1 MKTVHRDVVSA
12 IVFSKENKML
22 MGRKDPSKGGVYIEF
37 WHIPGGGMEKGE
49 DKFVALKREVKEE
62 IGIDISNYPAKLVD
76 DIGKDSFERTD
87 KKTGEIYNLDMN
99 FYVYEV
105 KINDRNSEEI
115 VLALND
121 DLYECKW
128 FSIEELSSVKL
139 TPPSVKLFKRL
150 GYIN

>member
-1 MKTVHRDVVSA
+1 MKTVHRDVVSG
-12 IVFSKENKML
+12 IILSKDNKML
-22 MGRKDPSKGGVYIEF
+22 MGRKDPSKGGVYIEY

-49 DKFVALKREVKEE
+49 DKIDALKREIFEE
-62 IGIDISNYPAKLVD
+62 VGIDISKYAATMVD

-87 KKTGEIYNLDMN
+87 KKTGEICTLDMN

-115 VLALND
+115 VLALKD